1 MARQK
6 DAAVI
11 TAKQKDVLASL
22 ATYGGSAREWARP
35 MDIGARDGSHHTA
48 TLRALIAKKLV
59 ERKLRGSLINSLRG
73 QECYDAWAKVKR
85 GRHAPRGSYTYR
97 LTPQGWKVARP

>member
-1 MARQK
+1 MS
-6 DAAVI
+6 VSI
-11 TAKQKDVLASL
+11 TPKQEDVLDSL
-22 ATYGGSAREWARP
+22 AGFGGRKREWARP

-59 ERKLRGSLINSLRG
+59 ERRLRGSLINSLRG
-73 QECYDAWAKVKR
+73 QACYDAWAKVKR

-97 LTPQGWKVARP
+97 LTKRGWKVARS

>member
-1 MARQK
+1 M
-6 DAAVI
+6 I
-11 TAKQKDVLASL
+11 TPKQKDVLDTL
-22 ATYGGSAREWARP
+22 AAWGGRDREWARP

-73 QECYDAWAKVKR
+73 QKCYDAWAKVKR
-85 GRHAPRGSYTYR
+85 GRHAPRGSYVYR
-97 LTPQGWKVARP
+97 VTHRGWKVVRP